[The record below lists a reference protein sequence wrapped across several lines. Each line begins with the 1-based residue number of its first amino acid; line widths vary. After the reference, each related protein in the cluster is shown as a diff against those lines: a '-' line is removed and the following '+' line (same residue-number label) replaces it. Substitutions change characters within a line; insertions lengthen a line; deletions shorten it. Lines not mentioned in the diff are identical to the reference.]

1 MKKRAIL
8 LWCALGLVLTTC
20 ACVYCS
26 MPFNREQSA
35 TKQAPTSDAEA
46 IELSDEEAAATLEEM
61 VDAFFASR
69 PVRDVPKDADVSAYL
84 VGSFAKTN
92 RDFLKIA
99 TSYEKV
105 LKSDKENKEIQD
117 NLFLYFTLAG
127 KVDKA
132 LPYAEQVLAQKPDNT
147 MARMI
152 VLTEQIKAK
161 KYDDALQNLSLVKNN
176 FTGFLRPL
184 LTSWVY
190 VGLNKEKEALQSL
203 ESLSQT
209 DDFKAAYLL
218 HRALILDYF
227 GRTSKAAEAYEALMK
242 NQGAQNV
249 RVFLQLRNFE
259 ERTNAI
265 KDKQYLVDAYRRLEE
280 ESFISKEMMT
290 KTEHIERIT
299 SSAQGISWVFF
310 DTSSAFAQM
319 ANSDVA
325 LFFAEL
331 ANELNPNSSVTELYL
346 GEILEMLDLP
356 ERANAVYAT
365 VKPEQNIYLS
375 VQMRLILNWVKM
387 GQMDKAV
394 ELLQKLIADHPAVA
408 LFYMT
413 LGDIYRSQND
423 CTNALSAYQKTIE
436 LVSANKS
443 QLAPVYFSIGA
454 CYADLTQYDAA
465 QEALE
470 KAIDLNPNNPLYY
483 NYLGYLW
490 LEQNK
495 NVPEA
500 LALIQKAVAA
510 RPNEGSFL
518 DSLGFAYYL
527 QGEYEKALPI
537 MEKATNLVAGSA
549 VVNSHLGDLYW
560 RLGRFREARFQWT
573 HAASLKEDS
582 SEKLL
587 AELQTKIHQGLPE
600 LNH

>member
-1 MKKRAIL
+1 
-8 LWCALGLVLTTC
+8 
-20 ACVYCS
+20 
-26 MPFNREQSA
+26 
-35 TKQAPTSDAEA
+35 
-46 IELSDEEAAATLEEM
+46 
-61 VDAFFASR
+61 
-69 PVRDVPKDADVSAYL
+69 
-84 VGSFAKTN
+84 
-92 RDFLKIA
+92 
-99 TSYEKV
+99 
-105 LKSDKENKEIQD
+105 
-117 NLFLYFTLAG
+117 
-127 KVDKA
+127 
-132 LPYAEQVLAQKPDNT
+132 
-147 MARMI
+147 
-152 VLTEQIKAK
+152 
-161 KYDDALQNLSLVKNN
+161 
-176 FTGFLRPL
+176 
-184 LTSWVY
+184 
-190 VGLNKEKEALQSL
+190 
-203 ESLSQT
+203 
-209 DDFKAAYLL
+209 
-218 HRALILDYF
+218 
-227 GRTSKAAEAYEALMK
+227 
-242 NQGAQNV
+242 
-249 RVFLQLRNFE
+249 
-259 ERTNAI
+259 
-265 KDKQYLVDAYRRLEE
+265 
-280 ESFISKEMMT
+280 
-290 KTEHIERIT
+290 
-299 SSAQGISWVFF
+299 
-310 DTSSAFAQM
+310 
-319 ANSDVA
+319 
-325 LFFAEL
+325 
-331 ANELNPNSSVTELYL
+331 
-346 GEILEMLDLP
+346 
-356 ERANAVYAT
+356 
-365 VKPEQNIYLS
+365 
-375 VQMRLILNWVKM
+375 MRLILNWVKM
-387 GQMDKAV
+387 GQTDKAV

-454 CYADLTQYDAA
+454 CYADLAQYEQA

-470 KAIDLNPNNPLYY
+470 QAIDLHPNNPLYY